1 LYYDPPLNSPFCLA
15 LNCPLP
21 LLRTIENL
29 RDSFDA
35 MMNNKQT
42 LENVLSAMKI
52 IKISDFQLKFY
63 CLLNKLLKDISSVK
77 IDPLQQKFKPYDIQ
91 ANL

>member
-1 LYYDPPLNSPFCLA
+1 
-15 LNCPLP
+15 
-21 LLRTIENL
+21 
-29 RDSFDA
+29 

-42 LENVLSAMKI
+42 LENVLAAMKI
-52 IKISDFQLKFY
+52 IKISDFQLKFH

-77 IDPLQQKFKPYDIQ
+77 KDPLQQKCKPYDIQ